1 VSEVPD
7 PRGPVSSGGKVAG
20 DAIAPRREV
29 AAAKDSFTD
38 ETAALANELA
48 GSRDSFLGDTEDS
61 VKPTAATAGD
71 GNTTTDGTKV
81 EEFGPYVVYE
91 RLGQGGMATVHRAE
105 KRGIGFR
112 RPVAL
117 KRLFPHV
124 AADPELVK
132 LFVDEARLASHLH
145 HGNIAQTYELG
156 RVGDIYFIAME
167 YASGPT
173 LGQIVRQC
181 QQAGIDIPLTITVS
195 ILTQVCD
202 ALEYAHNLCD
212 ESGRSLRI
220 IHRDVSPANIIVSG
234 TGIVKLI
241 DFGIAKATT
250 SSVKTQTG
258 FIKGKFGYIA
268 PEYITGKIDARVD
281 LFALGVIAHEMLAGR
296 RLFEGKDDFETMANI
311 REMVVQP
318 PSRWNP
324 QVPADLDDIVMTAL
338 ERDPAKRWRTAGAM
352 QIALASA
359 ARELGVVVGS
369 QQVVEWVEWAFNQ
382 AASDSGP
389 NARPEPHTD
398 ETNAL
403 VISVRPDRRP
413 GSSLSIELEVS
424 ATDGLEASTMPGSKR
439 AASIAAD
446 AQIDDDDDDDSDAT
460 VAIER
465 TASPH
470 DSFETV
476 TPPPRTPVPVPKPG
490 TPVPTPT
497 VPTRAVSPSDSMVG
511 KFTPTPMRTGRTPR
525 PALPFGT
532 SSPRTPAP
540 PPDATQPTARTP
552 ITLETAVPP
561 PPAPLAPASSVPAP
575 SAVPTPTVPITL
587 EPMPPPLPSSGPR
600 VLPRATREMPD
611 GSVVLR
617 QPHDVELIVVP
628 PGAMFQ
634 DAPDGAEPPKP
645 VRKLKP
651 RSQLK
656 ATQRTRPEPRP
667 AATLV
672 PAKGSGPRAEP
683 GSDGRRLARR
693 GRDDPDDRRQR
704 EALANDAR
712 PGKIRGALW
721 LLLVI
726 LALGTGA
733 MATVYYWPDL

>member
-7 PRGPVSSGGKVAG
+7 PRGTVASGDKVAG
-20 DAIAPRREV
+20 DGSASRREV
-29 AAAKDSFTD
+29 AAARDSFTD
-38 ETAALANELA
+38 ELAGLDVA
-48 GSRDSFLGDTEDS
+48 GSRDSFLGDTEDG
-61 VKPTAATAGD
+61 VKPTAATDGD
-71 GNTTTDGTKV
+71 GNTTTDGTKI
-81 EEFGPYVVYE
+81 EEFGPYIVYE

-132 LFVDEARLASHLH
+132 LFVDEARLASYLH

-181 QQAGIDIPLTITVS
+181 QQAGIEIPLTITVS

-234 TGIVKLI
+234 TGLVKLI

-281 LFALGVIAHEMLAGR
+281 LFALGVIAHEMLAGK

-318 PSRWNP
+318 PSRWN
-324 QVPADLDDIVMTAL
+324 QRVPADLDEIVMMAL
-338 ERDPAKRWRTAGAM
+338 ERDPAKRWRSAGAM

-382 AASDSGP
+382 ALSESGP
-389 NARPEPHTD
+389 IARPEPRTD

-403 VISVRPDRRP
+403 VFSPRLDRRP
-413 GSSLSIELEVS
+413 GSSLSIEVEVAAPDGLEVS
-424 ATDGLEASTMPGSKR
+424 MVRDSKG
-439 AASIAAD
+439 AASISAEL
-446 AQIDDDDDDDSDAT
+446 DDDSDAT

-465 TASPH
+465 SAPH

-476 TPPPRTPVPVPKPG
+476 TPPPKTPVPVPKPG
-490 TPVPTPT
+490 TPIPTPT
-497 VPTRAVSPSDSMVG
+497 VPTWAVSASDSMVG
-511 KFTPTPMRTGRTPR
+511 KFTPTPVRLARTSR
-525 PALPFGT
+525 PALPFGA
-532 SSPRTPAP
+532 SSPRTPVP
-540 PPDATQPTARTP
+540 PPDATQPMPRKP

-561 PPAPLAPASSVPAP
+561 PPAPHAPHAPPAPPPSAAPPPPPPP
-575 SAVPTPTVPITL
+575 SAVPTPTVPMVL
-587 EPMPPPLPSSGPR
+587 EPVAPSASGPHAVR
-600 VLPRATREMPD
+600 ASRGMLDAAVVAPR
-611 GSVVLR
+611 
-617 QPHDVELIVVP
+617 DVELIVVP

-634 DAPDGAEPPKP
+634 DAPEVTEPAKP
-645 VRKLKP
+645 VRKLRP

-656 ATQRTRPEPRP
+656 ATQRTRPDTRP
-667 AATLV
+667 PTTLV
-672 PAKGSGPRAEP
+672 PAMGSGPRPPP
-683 GSDGRRLARR
+683 GSDPRRLERR
-693 GRDDPDDRRQR
+693 SRDDQGDRRER
-704 EALANDAR
+704 EALEPYGA
-712 PGKIRGALW
+712 GKYRSALW
-721 LLLVI
+721 LVLVI